1 MDDTI
6 RSLDRL
12 HDLRMEREKLQTIE
26 TARIDELLI
35 DFVPE
40 MDAIRDSYASQF
52 EAIDSEAALLE
63 EGVRNDTLDLG
74 LTSKGKYL
82 MAVWSKP
89 RVTWDGKGLLGYM
102 VAHPEIEAF
111 KKVGKPSVSIRKV
124 K

>member
-1 MDDTI
+1 MDTI

-12 HDLRMEREKLQTIE
+12 HDLRVEREKLQVVE

-40 MDAIRDSYASQF
+40 MDAIRDDYAPQF
-52 EAIDSEAALLE
+52 KAIDAEAALLE
-63 EGVRNDTLDLG
+63 EGIRNNTFDLG
-74 LTSKGKYL
+74 FTSKGRYL

-111 KKVGKPSVSIRKV
+111 KRVGKPSVSIRRV